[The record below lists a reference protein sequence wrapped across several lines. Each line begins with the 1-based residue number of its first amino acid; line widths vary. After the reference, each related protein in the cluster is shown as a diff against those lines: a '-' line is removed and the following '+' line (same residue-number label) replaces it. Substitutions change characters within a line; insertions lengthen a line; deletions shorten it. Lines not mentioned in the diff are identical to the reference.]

1 MNGPRRYPGV
11 AAAEGRLRAIHA
23 RARTPAASAA
33 EAERQAD
40 VRLLLAVVDAVLRGH
55 ALRPD
60 GWCGIC
66 LPARPAVAS
75 APAGPQPAYGCVTRV
90 LVVETLLRQMAG
102 GWPSLEDG

>member
-1 MNGPRRYPGV
+1 M
-11 AAAEGRLRAIHA
+11 RAIQA
-23 RARTPAASAA
+23 RARTPATSAV

-40 VRLLLAVVDAVLRGH
+40 VRLLLAVVDAVLCGH

-75 APAGPQPAYGCVTRV
+75 GPAGPQPAYGCVTRV
-90 LVVETLLRQMAG
+90 LVVETLLREMAG
-102 GWPSLEDG
+102 NWPRLDGR